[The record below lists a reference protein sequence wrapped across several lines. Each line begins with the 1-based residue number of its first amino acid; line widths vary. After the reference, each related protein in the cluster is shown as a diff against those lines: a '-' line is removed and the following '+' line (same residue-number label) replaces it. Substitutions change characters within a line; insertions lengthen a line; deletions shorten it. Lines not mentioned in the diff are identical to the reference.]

1 VRIGSSRIA
10 AFRKY
15 TQGYTGQTKVAL
27 REFDLNY
34 AYQVTMLN
42 RIQRVRESDFLCF
55 SDATECTQFIRGEM
69 YVYLDS
75 LLSLVTEASQTDVQK
90 IFEFTT
96 EVFRLCLKWIDI
108 FPKYHEIFKMCSHHP
123 NLFAVDLSAA
133 IASCGYEIFHM
144 IHKCFGLCER
154 SLKFFRLFRNSINY
168 PSEFTDPQKM
178 QENGFMLSLI
188 GKFGSLGGFQKLQDL
203 IKIGG
208 MGQDFKYP
216 VTIIRHAM
224 GTMTRLQEMGVKEEF
239 AREVSMNIAN
249 YVEERLLPENLTDSE
264 IKETQL
270 EELKSL
276 IRLMSDFKSRWSGC
290 DRDEVLELYELE
302 IAKRFLMCPYFE
314 KRLKGMKEFKHI
326 QEKVLNRV
334 LRNAQDRR

>member
-1 VRIGSSRIA
+1 MRIGSSRIA

-108 FPKYHEIFKMCSHHP
+108 FPKYHEIFKMCSHQP

-154 SLKFFRLFRNSINY
+154 SNKFFRNFRNSINY
-168 PSEFTDPQKM
+168 PSDFTEPQKM

-188 GKFGSLGGFQKLQDL
+188 GKFGSLGGFEKLQDL

-208 MGQDFKYP
+208 MGQGFKYP

-224 GTMTRLQEMGVKEEF
+224 ATLTRLHDVGGKEEF
-239 AREVSMNIAN
+239 VREISTNIAN

-276 IRLMSDFKSRWSGC
+276 IRLMSDFKSRSSGC
-290 DRDEVLELYELE
+290 DRHEVLELYELE

-334 LRNAQDRR
+334 LRNPQDRR